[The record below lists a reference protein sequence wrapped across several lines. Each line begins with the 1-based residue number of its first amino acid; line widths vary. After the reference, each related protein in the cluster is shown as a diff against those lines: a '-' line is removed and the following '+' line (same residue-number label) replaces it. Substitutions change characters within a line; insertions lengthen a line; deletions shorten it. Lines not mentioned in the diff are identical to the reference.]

1 MARSWWR
8 WARCWSN
15 CKSIPRR
22 QHDRHG
28 LGVRQG
34 PGRPQEQGGAD
45 AGSEGSEEGVSG
57 DALERGGGGGDPAQG
72 FSGVLVWCA
81 IGFPHKGG
89 DRGVGSGVVIGFQ
102 PVRLPSGNTR
112 GAITAQTEG
121 SGGVGLADGDV
132 ERVPGAVDAGE
143 CDVSLGGGAIG

>member
-1 MARSWWR
+1 MVERA
-8 WARCWSN
+8 C
-15 CKSIPRR
+15 
-22 QHDRHG
+22 
-28 LGVRQG
+28 
-34 PGRPQEQGGAD
+34 RPQEQGGTHT
-45 AGSEGSEEGVSG
+45 GSKVPEKGVSG
-57 DALERGGGGGDPAQG
+57 DALERGGGGGNLAQG

-89 DRGVGSGVVIGFQ
+89 DRRVRSGVVIGFQ

-132 ERVPGAVDAGE
+132 EKVPGAVDAGE
-143 CDVSLGGGAIG
+143 CDVSLGGGAID